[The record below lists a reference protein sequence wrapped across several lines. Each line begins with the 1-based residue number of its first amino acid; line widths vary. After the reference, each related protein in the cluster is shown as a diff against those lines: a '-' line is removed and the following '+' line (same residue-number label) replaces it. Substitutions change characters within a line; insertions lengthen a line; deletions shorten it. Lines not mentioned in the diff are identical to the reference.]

1 MMTLLRDRKKA
12 AAAAAQKMP
21 VMTRR
26 LKVAMSE
33 VVREELIAALG
44 QLDDPDVSSGAGVL
58 EGDRERGSAVDRVR
72 GWNACDMPS
81 RSV

>member
-1 MMTLLRDRKKA
+1 MTLLRDRKKA
-12 AAAAAQKMP
+12 AAATAQKMP

-26 LKVAMSE
+26 LKVSMSE
-33 VVREELIAALG
+33 VVREELVAALG
-44 QLDDPDVSSGAGVL
+44 QFDDPDVSSGAGVL
-58 EGDRERGSAVDRVR
+58 EGDRERSCAVDRVR